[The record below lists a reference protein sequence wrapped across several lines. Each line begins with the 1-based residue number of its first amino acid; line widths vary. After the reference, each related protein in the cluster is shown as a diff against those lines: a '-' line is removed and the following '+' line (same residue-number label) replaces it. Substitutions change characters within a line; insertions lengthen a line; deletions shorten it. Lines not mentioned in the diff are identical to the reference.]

1 MPDPCP
7 CDVAHH
13 DRYAGARGTGPAG
26 HPRRKR
32 NKRHESRTVSPQ
44 SHPVFGRGSGFK
56 VLGNVDYR
64 LARNVIVNEY
74 HKGHLSRLDVCDAHP
89 ELLRASSDA
98 GRRLDEECPICVEA
112 HLVLVSYVFGPRL
125 PPSGRCVAN
134 KRELSKLAGGGA
146 DLAGYVIE
154 VCANCGWN
162 HLDQAYSLSPRT
174 TNRPQAKSAPG
185 AGKARSASTKP
196 GGSQTSELSSGMGAG
211 PEGQ

>member
-1 MPDPCP
+1 
-7 CDVAHH
+7 
-13 DRYAGARGTGPAG
+13 
-26 HPRRKR
+26 
-32 NKRHESRTVSPQ
+32 VSQQ
-44 SHPVFGRGSGFK
+44 SHPVFGRGSGFR

-64 LARNVIVNEY
+64 LARNVVVNEY

-89 ELLRASSDA
+89 ELLRAASDA
-98 GRRLDEECPICVEA
+98 GRRLDEECPICAGA

-134 KRELSKLAGGGA
+134 KKELSKLAGGGS

-162 HLDQAYSLSPRT
+162 HLDQAYSLAPRAGSRPRAKPAPAPT
-174 TNRPQAKSAPG
+174 TSRAGSTDGGDAG
-185 AGKARSASTKP
+185 AGGLGT
-196 GGSQTSELSSGMGAG
+196 GELSTGVGAG